1 MSEDNKKDSGIS
13 DVIKKVV
20 SIGIGAAFM
29 TEESVKGILADLPL
43 PKDIINGLT
52 QNAKTAKE
60 DFSKS
65 IREELSK
72 QMSKVDPSKLVEDL
86 IDKYDIQVEAKF
98 KFTKKNPKD
107 SE

>member
-1 MSEDNKKDSGIS
+1 MGEDNKKDSAIS

-29 TEESVKGILADLPL
+29 TEESVKGVLADLPL

-60 DFSKS
+60 EFANS

-72 QMSKVDPSKLVEDL
+72 QMSKVDPTRLIEDLVE
-86 IDKYDIQVEAKF
+86 KYDIEVEAKF
-98 KFTKKNPKD
+98 KFKKKTPPT
-107 SE
+107 E